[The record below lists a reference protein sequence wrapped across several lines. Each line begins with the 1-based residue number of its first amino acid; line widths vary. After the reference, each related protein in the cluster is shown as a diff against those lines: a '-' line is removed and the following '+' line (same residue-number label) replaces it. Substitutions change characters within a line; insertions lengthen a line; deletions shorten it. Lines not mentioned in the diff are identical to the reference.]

1 MATIMPERKK
11 EELATWP
18 LVATIG
24 ALILG
29 FLVVLGLLLTHQDY
43 QHKTQVSTKEL
54 KCQHRRSWLIAA
66 EAYDK
71 AFLSCAKH
79 YDGALYSSKL
89 IAERCDEEVSRSHEP
104 RWRIKEQLELSR
116 KYANQCGVVE

>member
-1 MATIMPERKK
+1 MSSRIDDEKLLT
-11 EELATWP
+11 LGP
-18 LVATIG
+18 LVITMA
-24 ALILG
+24 ALVFGVVI
-29 FLVVLGLLLTHQDY
+29 VLGLTFVYQDY

-54 KCQHRRSWLIAA
+54 ECQHRRSWLRAA

-79 YDGALYSSKL
+79 YEGALYSSKL

-116 KYANQCGVVE
+116 EYANQCGVQE

>member
-1 MATIMPERKK
+1 MAVILPERKK
-11 EELATWP
+11 KELALGP
-18 LVATIG
+18 LLTTG
-24 ALILG
+24 ALLLA
-29 FLVVLGLLLTHQDY
+29 LVVLGLTLLYQDY

-54 KCQHRRSWLIAA
+54 KCQHRRSWLRAA

-71 AFLSCAKH
+71 AFLLCAKH

-116 KYANQCGVVE
+116 EYANQCGVQE

>member
-1 MATIMPERKK
+1 MAVILPERKR
-11 EELATWP
+11 EELTLGP
-18 LVATIG
+18 LLVTG
-24 ALILG
+24 ALVLG
-29 FLVVLGLLLTHQDY
+29 LVVLGLALVYRDY
-43 QHKTQVSTKEL
+43 QHTTQVSTKEL
-54 KCQHRRSWLIAA
+54 KCQHRRSWLAAA

-79 YDGALYSSKL
+79 YEGALYSSKL

-116 KYANQCGVVE
+116 KYANQCGVAE

>member
-11 EELATWP
+11 EEVALGP
-18 LVATIG
+18 LLITG
-24 ALILG
+24 ALVLG
-29 FLVVLGLLLTHQDY
+29 LVVLGLAFVYWDY
-43 QHKTQVSTKEL
+43 QHKTQVSTKEF
-54 KCQHRRSWLIAA
+54 KCQHRRSWLAAA

-79 YDGALYSSKL
+79 YEGALYSSKL

-116 KYANQCGVVE
+116 KYANQCGVAE

>member
-11 EELATWP
+11 QEVGLGP
-18 LVATIG
+18 LLTTG
-24 ALILG
+24 ALLLG
-29 FLVVLGLLLTHQDY
+29 LVVLGLALVHQDY

-54 KCQHRRSWLIAA
+54 KCEHRRSWLRAA

>member
-1 MATIMPERKK
+1 MAVILPERKR
-11 EELATWP
+11 EELTLGP
-18 LVATIG
+18 LLVTG
-24 ALILG
+24 ALVLA
-29 FLVVLGLLLTHQDY
+29 LVGLGLALLYQDY

-54 KCQHRRSWLIAA
+54 ECQHRRSWLRAA

-79 YDGALYSSKL
+79 YEGALYSSKL
-89 IAERCDEEVSRSHEP
+89 IAERCDEEVSRFHEP

-116 KYANQCGVVE
+116 EYANQCGVSE

>member
-1 MATIMPERKK
+1 MSSRIDDEK
-11 EELATWP
+11 LLSSGP
-18 LVATIG
+18 LVAVTG
-24 ALILG
+24 ALLLA
-29 FLVVLGLLLTHQDY
+29 LVVLGLALVYQDY

-54 KCQHRRSWLIAA
+54 KCQHRRSWLRAA

-116 KYANQCGVVE
+116 KYANQCGVAE

>member
-11 EELATWP
+11 KELTLGP
-18 LVATIG
+18 LLTTG
-24 ALILG
+24 ALVLG
-29 FLVVLGLLLTHQDY
+29 LVVLGLALLHQDY

-54 KCQHRRSWLIAA
+54 KCQHRRSWLRAA

-116 KYANQCGVVE
+116 KYANQCGVAE